1 MNKTEA
7 KKLTD
12 KIKGYYNSQFFVD
25 DYVLEAWYET
35 MKPYDL
41 DDAIEHIQT
50 YVKEYPD
57 IPPKPHTFK
66 RGLYTHEEKMRIK
79 NSDFTVQC
87 NLCQRWMSLD
97 DYDSHYDK
105 CLDIQYLESIAKQK
119 GEVFTREDL
128 ENQPDRVIDGL
139 LSKYKPKQCKI

>member
-50 YVKEYPD
+50 YVKEFPD

-87 NLCQRWMSLD
+87 NLCGRWMSLD

-119 GEVFTREDL
+119 GEAFTREDL
-128 ENQPDRVIDGL
+128 ENQPDKVIDAL
-139 LSKYKPKQCKI
+139 LSKYQPKQCKI